1 MSRKDSKLDDV
12 LKPGA
17 VLTDGNYDAVMSD
30 SLMKSLTEWDKNC
43 SNSKQGKVFETSK
56 QFGGNNCLQKKSER
70 KEKK

>member
-17 VLTDGNYDAVMSD
+17 VLTDGNYDAVLSD

-43 SNSKQGKVFETSK
+43 SNSKQGQVFETSK
-56 QFGGNNCLQKKSER
+56 QFGCNYCLQKKSER
-70 KEKK
+70 KN